1 MKLLLA
7 LAAVTVTATALAPA
21 AMTTPAATRA
31 PALKYQDDQFGAILA
46 TRTKQALYYWN
57 RENDFK
63 VHCTG
68 SCAKLWPPL
77 LVASRAAVSGHV
89 AGITGRFGVIR
100 RANGR
105 LQVTFNRRPVYTYIH
120 EGPEQV
126 LCNNVNGWF
135 VVRLK

>member
-7 LAAVTVTATALAPA
+7 LAAAAAAATALAPA
-21 AMTTPAATRA
+21 AMTSATRA
-31 PALKYQDDQFGAILA
+31 PAIKYQDDQFGAILA

-57 RENDFK
+57 RENDLK

-77 LVASRAAVSGHV
+77 LVASRAAVPVHV
-89 AGITGRFGVIR
+89 AGINGRFGVIR
-100 RANGR
+100 RPNGR
-105 LQVTFNRRPVYTYIH
+105 LQVTYTRRPVYTYIH

-135 VVRLK
+135 VVRLR